1 VATREVIVVGM
12 LMLERFT
19 VGLLVLTLGSP
30 AAGCGDDA
38 APSDSERDAQAADSG
53 NPTELDAASE
63 RDPDSAAG
71 ERDAAASDAGEQPAS
86 DASATDAGARLDAGT
101 DAAAGAAGPQVDRRE
116 PKLHELSLDPKLLDP
131 STSDSLSPQF
141 AQLDTRVA
149 ARGLLVIFLPG
160 ANNVPRDWR
169 DHGRKLA
176 EYGFHVL
183 IPHYNNRWSS
193 NDTCA
198 GQDSSCGDNTRWEAL
213 VGEDTSKAIAIARA
227 DSAEGR
233 VVTMLKHLG
242 GAQPEGDWGY
252 YLTATGELD
261 YAKSIIA
268 GISHGAASA
277 GMYAARRP
285 FTRNVMHASGPA
297 GSAKAE
303 KMTPVSRWYGFVHT
317 ADPAY
322 AAITSAWNNFALPG
336 AVRSIDGQAPPFGGS
351 QRLSSSA
358 MSSYPHGSVCV
369 HSSSPKDA
377 SGKYLFEAAWRYLYG
392 VEP

>member
-1 VATREVIVVGM
+1 
-12 LMLERFT
+12 MLERFVSVLVT
-19 VGLLVLTLGSP
+19 VALASL
-30 AAGCGDDA
+30 AQGCGDDPA
-38 APSDSERDAQAADSG
+38 ASDTQRDAEVADDGGQTETDAGAELDSG
-53 NPTELDAASE
+53 AEGGAP
-63 RDPDSAAG
+63 G
-71 ERDAAASDAGEQPAS
+71 ERDAESMDAADPPRADG
-86 DASATDAGARLDAGT
+86 ATDAGARADAGT
-101 DAAAGAAGPQVDRRE
+101 DAAPGPQVDRSE
-116 PKLHELSLDPKLLDP
+116 PKLYELSLDPNVLDP
-131 STSDSLSPQF
+131 STKDSLSPHF
-141 AQLDTRVA
+141 SQLDTRAA

-213 VGEDTSKAIAIARA
+213 VGEDSSKAIAIARA

-233 VVTMLKHLG
+233 VVTMLKHLR

-252 YLTATGELD
+252 YLTPSGELD

-303 KMTPVSRWYGFVHT
+303 KMTPLSRWYGFVHT

-322 AAITSAWNNFALPG
+322 AAITSAWNSFALPG
-336 AVRSIDGQAPPFGGS
+336 AVSSIDGQSPPFAGS

-392 VEP
+392 VTP